1 MLGATRA
8 CLFAC
13 CARQAPRMEKRRA
26 WGEDQQAPFTPP
38 GTRRLTSGVFVRRQ
52 SPPHSPLLHVYLY
65 LYLYLHLYPAKRG
78 AMRDSNPRTPGASP
92 SRPSDYGTTRPRQ
105 SASRGVEPRNPGPL
119 AYWRN
124 GPNSSARPLS
134 PMAPS
139 RSALRRTEGLGGG
152 TRPARGPRAALR
164 AVRTVVFNAS
174 AGGLAV
180 FRLRVY
186 VCRSRANAVPR
197 RGRRLAGLPD
207 PKP

>member
-1 MLGATRA
+1 MP
-8 CLFAC
+8 C
-13 CARQAPRMEKRRA
+13 PNEKRRA

-52 SPPHSPLLHVYLY
+52 SPPTFSSSPRL
-65 LYLYLHLYPAKRG
+65 
-78 AMRDSNPRTPGASP
+78 
-92 SRPSDYGTTRPRQ
+92 
-105 SASRGVEPRNPGPL
+105 PL
-119 AYWRN
+119 
-124 GPNSSARPLS
+124 PLS
-134 PMAPS
+134 PPPQNGEPCGTRTRIHPGLPRRGRPPAGLPARVSPPPGESNPGTPGRLPIGVMAQIAPRVPSPLAPS